1 MNLNFNKL
9 LIIKIASSIL
19 FIIFF
24 YTYWDF
30 FILYPMGFM
39 GDDSFFYTQIAY
51 NVGVNKFSSWDGINL
66 TNSYHLLW
74 QGIISLVSLFLS
86 FFTNIK
92 EHHLM
97 GHLFIYFFILFIFL
111 KYYSRNYLDSL
122 VLTSIIVSGYFLL
135 DNITV
140 IVLLFIIYKEIEKYI
155 KNKKFSFLLLIVFFL
170 IPLARID
177 AIALIGFIPLFFL
190 LKTKDKFYFYLLL
203 SLLLGLLVNLSIYY
217 FIAGEFYSVSSY
229 VKMNQNLTNTME
241 HRIVKNV
248 IYSNFFPLG
257 WLTLKMRGYIL
268 FLFFIIFIINFLI
281 FKKKQSVL
289 FWGVF
294 AGLYSYFFINF
305 FSNYI
310 DTWYYSVMFAS
321 LFILLRLANMK
332 NFTRI
337 ISSSFLYLFVIS
349 LFFGKF
355 YNSIKYF
362 DYRAEYIGDVKKI
375 ENYIPQKSK
384 IYQYDLAGHLSFYS
398 KVKVINGDGRVNS
411 FDYANA
417 LLNNGL
423 SNYLV
428 KNKICFLTDIFTQ
441 KSNNEKVLVNQSG
454 LLITYEDVNLIK
466 KLKHFSIYKLKK
478 CYD

>member
-66 TNSYHLLW
+66 TSSYHLLW
-74 QGIISLVSLFLS
+74 LGIISLVSLFLS
-86 FFTNIK
+86 FFTEVK

-111 KYYSRNYLDSL
+111 KYYARNYLDNL
-122 VLTSIIVSGYFLL
+122 VLISIIISGYFLL

-140 IVLLFIIYKEIEKYI
+140 IFLLFIIYKEFEKYI
-155 KNKKFSFLLLIVFFL
+155 KNKKFSFLLIFAFFL

-177 AIALIGFIPLFFL
+177 TIALVGFIPLFFL
-190 LKTKDKFYFYLLL
+190 LKTRDKFYFYLLL
-203 SLLLGLLVNLSIYY
+203 SLLLGLLVNFSIYY
-217 FIAGEFYSVSSY
+217 LIAGEFYSVSSY
-229 VKMNQNLTNTME
+229 VKMNQNITNTME

-248 IYSNFFPLG
+248 VYSNFFPLG

-268 FLFFIIFIINFLI
+268 FLFFIIFLINFLF
-281 FKKKQSVL
+281 FKKKQNIL

-310 DTWYYSVMFAS
+310 DTWYYSVMLAS
-321 LFILLRLANMK
+321 LFILLKLVNMD
-332 NFTRI
+332 NFIKI
-337 ISSSFLYLFVIS
+337 ISSTFLYLFIIL

-355 YNSIKYF
+355 YNSTKYL
-362 DYRAEYIGDVKKI
+362 DYRTEYIKDIKEI
-375 ENYIPQKSK
+375 ENYIPQDSK

-398 KVKVINGDGRVNS
+398 MIRVINGDGRVNS
-411 FDYANA
+411 FKYAND
-417 LLNNGL
+417 LLNNNL
-423 SNYLV
+423 SNYLT
-428 KNKICFLTDIFTQ
+428 KNKICYLTNIFTQ
-441 KSNNEKVLVNQSG
+441 KVDTKKVLLNQSG
-454 LLITYEDVNLIK
+454 LLVTFEDVKLIK
-466 KLKHFSIYKLKK
+466 KFKHFNIYKVKK
-478 CYD
+478 CND